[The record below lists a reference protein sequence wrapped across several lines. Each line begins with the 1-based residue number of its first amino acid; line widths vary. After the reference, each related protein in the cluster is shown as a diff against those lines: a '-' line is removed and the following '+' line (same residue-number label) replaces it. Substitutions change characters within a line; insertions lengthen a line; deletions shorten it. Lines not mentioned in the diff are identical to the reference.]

1 MNTSH
6 DLARVQ
12 ALDLRA
18 LNPRLPDE
26 RLVQE
31 GLPVLDHEGL
41 DTFRWLGSEGEA
53 ISQEVHRR
61 LNLPTFAGISTER
74 HASRVYLAVLG
85 DLRLDRPGGPQT
97 SI

>member
-1 MNTSH
+1 MVKLASFAIRELALIRSALHDTSH

-31 GLPVLDHEGL
+31 GLPVLDHEGA
-41 DTFRWLGSEGEA
+41 RY
-53 ISQEVHRR
+53 
-61 LNLPTFAGISTER
+61 LPVG
-74 HASRVYLAVLG
+74 
-85 DLRLDRPGGPQT
+85 
-97 SI
+97 